1 LLHHLDQA
9 HPVARSHLVQ
19 ETDGVVLCHVVCA
32 RLERSVGAAAEAAQK
47 AAAALAA
54 RRCLCGLGLPSPHN
68 VLCDWEQVVGRDE
81 GGRGDGG
88 VLVDNARLDE
98 ALNGLHSRGV
108 NDAAEGADGIGA
120 VYDVAADGRV
130 LHDGRGDHDDI
141 VGRAR
146 ELLDDQ
152 VDHLAQRGILVLEE
166 LGDAEEEGRGFL
178 AAPVLAGEEEEGQ
191 LGQDLDALAGACWCF
206 ATQDIPLGIS
216 AGRRGSG

>member
-1 LLHHLDQA
+1 
-9 HPVARSHLVQ
+9 
-19 ETDGVVLCHVVCA
+19 
-32 RLERSVGAAAEAAQK
+32 
-47 AAAALAA
+47 
-54 RRCLCGLGLPSPHN
+54 
-68 VLCDWEQVVGRDE
+68 VVGRDE

-88 VLVDNARLDE
+88 VFVDNARLDE
-98 ALNGLHSRGV
+98 ALNRLHSRGV
-108 NDAAEGADGIGA
+108 NDAAEGADRIGA

-191 LGQDLDALAGACWCF
+191 LGQDLDALAGACRCLLHRTYHAAFPRRDGALVEDSRCVRCQLPYRQQMHPTAARDGVAAAVPSWNTDVLSICATPPTSSCF
-206 ATQDIPLGIS
+206 LSMVPAI
-216 AGRRGSG
+216 